1 MTMATILAVLALA
14 CALAARALGQIEA
27 DEHDPKRQL

>member
-1 MTMATILAVLALA
+1 MEGLLMLAAALA
-14 CALAARALGQIEA
+14 CALAAWALGQIAA